1 MAERKLT
8 EQEIVRRGK
17 LEKYRELGVDPF
29 GSKYVQTTNTAEL
42 KEKFSFIK
50 TEEDVPADQV
60 TFKIT
65 GRIVFLRKMGKASFF
80 NIRDRHGDIQAYIK
94 QDEVGEDNYS
104 IFRLTDLGDI
114 CGLEGTAMVTRTGEL
129 TIRVKK
135 YTHLTKAL
143 KPLPEKF
150 HGLTDVEERYRRR
163 YVDLIMNQQA
173 REIAF
178 MRPKIV
184 KAIRDWLDDRD
195 FVEVETPCLHP
206 ILGGGAARPFITH
219 HNALDKNF
227 YLRIA
232 TELQLKK
239 LIVGGMERVYEMGKC
254 FRNEGMDLTH
264 NPEFTSCEIYQAYA
278 DLEDMM
284 QLTED
289 LFTHIAKNVV
299 KKTVFE
305 WMGQEIDLSK
315 KYKRASMVE
324 LIKEYS
330 GVDFSK
336 PYTLD
341 EAFILAKEHGIEVQ
355 KHFLYGHVV
364 NAFFEKY
371 CEEHLI
377 QPTFVYGHPLDI
389 SPLAKKNSKD
399 PRFTERFEIFI
410 CGKEFG
416 NSFDELNDPLDQY
429 QRFVAQAEEKNK
441 GNEEACGIDEDFVEA
456 LEYGFPPTGGIGF
469 GIDRLV
475 MLFTSTSSIR
485 EVILYP
491 TMKVKE

>member
-1 MAERKLT
+1 MSERKLT

-29 GSKYVQTTNTAEL
+29 GSKFVQTTNTVEL

-50 TEEDVPADQV
+50 TEEDVPADQE

-80 NIRDRHGDIQAYIK
+80 NIRDRYGDIQAYIK

-104 IFRLTDLGDI
+104 VFRLTDLGDI

-135 YTHLTKAL
+135 YIHLTKAL

-173 REIAF
+173 RDVAF
-178 MRPKIV
+178 LRSKII
-184 KAIRDWLDDRD
+184 KAIRDWLDERD

-206 ILGGGAARPFITH
+206 ILGGAAARPFITH
-219 HNALDKNF
+219 HNALDKDF

-232 TELQLKK
+232 TELHLKK
-239 LIVGGMERVYEMGKC
+239 LIVGGMERVYEIGKC

-278 DLEDMM
+278 NLEDMM

-289 LFTHIAKNVV
+289 LLVHLAKKIV
-299 KKTVFE
+299 KKGKVE
-305 WMGQEIDLSK
+305 WMGNEIDLEK
-315 KYKRASMVE
+315 KFKRASMVD

-336 PYTLD
+336 PYTLE
-341 EAFILAKEHGIEVQ
+341 EAFALAKEHGIEVE
-355 KHFLYGHVV
+355 KHFRFGHVV

-377 QPTFVYGHPLDI
+377 QPTIVYGHPLDI
-389 SPLAKKNSKD
+389 SPLAKKNKKD

-410 CGKEFG
+410 CCKEIA
-416 NSFDELNDPLDQY
+416 NSFDELNDPIDQY
-429 QRFVAQAEEKNK
+429 ERFVAQAEEKKK

-456 LEYGFPPTGGIGF
+456 LEYGFPPSGGIGF

-475 MLFTSTSSIR
+475 MLLTSSSSIR

>member
-1 MAERKLT
+1 MSERKLT

-29 GSKYVQTTNTAEL
+29 GSKFVQTTNTVQL

-50 TEEDVPADQV
+50 TEEDVPADQE

-80 NIRDRHGDIQAYIK
+80 NIRDRYGDIQAYIK

-104 IFRLTDLGDI
+104 VFRLTDLGDI

-135 YTHLTKAL
+135 YIHLTKAL
-143 KPLPEKF
+143 RPLPEKF

-173 REIAF
+173 RDVAF
-178 MRPKIV
+178 LRSKII
-184 KAIRDWLDDRD
+184 KAIRDWLDERD

-206 ILGGGAARPFITH
+206 ILGGAAARPFITH
-219 HNALDKNF
+219 HNALDKDF

-232 TELQLKK
+232 TELHLKK
-239 LIVGGMERVYEMGKC
+239 LIVGGMERVYEIGKC

-264 NPEFTSCEIYQAYA
+264 NPEYTSCEIYQAYA

-289 LFTHIAKNVV
+289 LLVHLAKKIV
-299 KKTVFE
+299 KKGKVE
-305 WMGQEIDLSK
+305 WMGNEIDLEK
-315 KYKRASMVE
+315 KFKRASMVD

-336 PYTLD
+336 PYTLE
-341 EAFILAKEHGIEVQ
+341 EAFALAKEHGIEVE
-355 KHFLYGHVV
+355 KHFRFGHVV

-377 QPTFVYGHPLDI
+377 QPTIVYGHPLDI
-389 SPLAKKNSKD
+389 SPLAKKNKKD

-410 CGKEFG
+410 CCKEIA
-416 NSFDELNDPLDQY
+416 NSFDELNDPIDQY
-429 QRFVAQAEEKNK
+429 ERFVAQAEEKKK

-456 LEYGFPPTGGIGF
+456 LEYGFPPSGGIGF

-475 MLFTSTSSIR
+475 MLLTSSSSIR

>member
-1 MAERKLT
+1 MSERKLT

-29 GSKYVQTTNTAEL
+29 GSKFVQTTNTVEL

-50 TEEDVPADQV
+50 TEEDVPADQE

-80 NIRDRHGDIQAYIK
+80 NIRDRYGDIQAYIK

-104 IFRLTDLGDI
+104 VFRLTDLGDI

-135 YTHLTKAL
+135 YIHLTKAL
-143 KPLPEKF
+143 RPLPEKF

-173 REIAF
+173 RDVAF
-178 MRPKIV
+178 LRSKII
-184 KAIRDWLDDRD
+184 KAIRDWLDERD

-206 ILGGGAARPFITH
+206 ILGGAAARPFITH
-219 HNALDKNF
+219 HNALDKDF

-232 TELQLKK
+232 TELHLKK
-239 LIVGGMERVYEMGKC
+239 LIVGGMERVYEIGKC

-264 NPEFTSCEIYQAYA
+264 NPEYTSCEIYQAYA

-289 LFTHIAKNVV
+289 LLVHLAKKIV
-299 KKTVFE
+299 KKGKVE
-305 WMGQEIDLSK
+305 WMGNEIDLEK
-315 KYKRASMVE
+315 KFKRASMVD

-336 PYTLD
+336 PYTLE
-341 EAFILAKEHGIEVQ
+341 EAFALAKEHGIEVE
-355 KHFLYGHVV
+355 KHFRFGHVV

-377 QPTFVYGHPLDI
+377 QPTIVYGHPLDI
-389 SPLAKKNSKD
+389 SPLAKKNKKD

-410 CGKEFG
+410 CCKEIA
-416 NSFDELNDPLDQY
+416 NSFDELNDPIDQY
-429 QRFVAQAEEKNK
+429 ERFVAQAEEKKK

-456 LEYGFPPTGGIGF
+456 LEYGFPPSGGIGF
-469 GIDRLV
+469 GVDRLV
-475 MLFTSTSSIR
+475 MLLTSSSSIR